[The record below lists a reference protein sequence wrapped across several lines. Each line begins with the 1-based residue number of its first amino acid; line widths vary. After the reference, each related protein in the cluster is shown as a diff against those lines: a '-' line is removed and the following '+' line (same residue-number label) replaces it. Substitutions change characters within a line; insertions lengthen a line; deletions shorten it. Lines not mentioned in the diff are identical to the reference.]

1 MRIENLGIHGHMM
14 KTKRQMIEDLKLID
28 VVVEVTDARIPNSSR
43 NPDIEMLSKDKKKI
57 IILNKQDLA
66 DDNITKE
73 WIAHYKNKG
82 IVAIAIDSSKK
93 IGMKY
98 VLQAIEV
105 VGKDATEKYTQKGRT
120 GRRIKVM
127 IFGIPNV
134 GKSTLIN
141 ALANR
146 NVAKAENR
154 PGVTKQKQWIKLND
168 NIELMD
174 TPGMLWPKLQNN
186 TVSMHLAYTNSIGQ
200 NAMDNEETAFE
211 LLKYLCENYANKIE
225 ERYGIEVDEQILSTD
240 DLYEK
245 NEYVLKIRDTIA
257 KKKGCI
263 LQGTK
268 VDETKVSNMV
278 LNDFQSGKIGKISL
292 ERPEN

>member
-1 MRIENLGIHGHMM
+1 MM

-43 NPDIEMLSKDKKKI
+43 NPDIEMMSKDKKKI

-66 DDNITKE
+66 DDNVTKE
-73 WIAHYKNKG
+73 WIAHYKNNG
-82 IVAIAIDSSKK
+82 IVAIAIDSCKK
-93 IGMKY
+93 KGMKD

-146 NVAKAENR
+146 NVARAENR
-154 PGVTKQKQWIKLND
+154 PGVTKQKQWIKLNN

-225 ERYGIEVDEQILSTD
+225 ERYGVEIDEQILSTD

-245 NEYVLKIRDTIA
+245 NEYILKIRDTIA

-268 VDETKVSNMV
+268 VDETKVSNMI

>member
-1 MRIENLGIHGHMM
+1 
-14 KTKRQMIEDLKLID
+14 MIEDLKLID

-43 NPDIEMLSKDKKKI
+43 NPDIEMMSKDKKKI

-66 DDNITKE
+66 DDNVTKE
-73 WIAHYKNKG
+73 WIAHYKNNG
-82 IVAIAIDSSKK
+82 IVAIAIDSCKK
-93 IGMKY
+93 KGMKD

-146 NVAKAENR
+146 NVARAENR
-154 PGVTKQKQWIKLND
+154 PGVTKQKQWIKLNN

-225 ERYGIEVDEQILSTD
+225 ERYGVEIDEQILSTD

-245 NEYVLKIRDTIA
+245 NEYILKIRDTIA

-268 VDETKVSNMV
+268 VDETKVSNMI